1 MKNNHGESQISDPK
15 PGIPRSQSSKSET
28 TTVSSK
34 RQRNKDEYSAQ
45 KPAKIRRK
53 EKGKNYADFSTS
65 EDEGLSSDSD
75 IKLDIKITVNIRSF
89 TELRET
95 ASVSQRGILERAT
108 PDKLDINYLSYAAL
122 RVSSKKC

>member
-53 EKGKNYADFSTS
+53 EKAQDTKENDRESKI
-65 EDEGLSSDSD
+65 SDLATD
-75 IKLDIKITVNIRSF
+75 ILLIPFKLKATNLF